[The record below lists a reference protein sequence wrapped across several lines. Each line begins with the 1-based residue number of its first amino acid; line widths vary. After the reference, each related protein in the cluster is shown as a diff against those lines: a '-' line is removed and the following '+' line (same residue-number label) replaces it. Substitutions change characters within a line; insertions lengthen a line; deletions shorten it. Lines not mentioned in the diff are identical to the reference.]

1 MILCIQQHEQYFAK
15 IRTDKTAVCNGY
27 DRWNDS
33 MAIWQLVTVAK
44 CYHLTRVV
52 SGFRDFTQCAAVKT
66 QFGWTNDPPQN
77 CPPLEVVIIA
87 CHGQEFTMASRPPT
101 IRVRGRLPQVP
112 ASKNLKKKKRKKTR
126 HLHKSHVS
134 YSLKRSAFKLDK
146 SLFESIWMFS
156 IIVNFWFCLSFPI
169 WIIFSF
175 IVGKLSLNG
184 HVLGKGNYICM
195 THLPPT

>member
-1 MILCIQQHEQYFAK
+1 MRNSCFFFLFNRPFFPRFMILCIQQHEQYFAK

-112 ASKNLKKKKRKKTR
+112 ASKNLKKRKEKKQDISIKVTFLTAWRGRPLSWTN
-126 HLHKSHVS
+126 LYLNLYECSPS
-134 YSLKRSAFKLDK
+134 SSIFDFAFH
-146 SLFESIWMFS
+146 SLFESFS
-156 IIVNFWFCLSFPI
+156 LS
-169 WIIFSF
+169 
-175 IVGKLSLNG
+175 
-184 HVLGKGNYICM
+184 
-195 THLPPT
+195 